1 MHFSTYFNAF
11 KIYFISPFNNLNFG
25 IVNKLLFDFC
35 LFQLFIF
42 SFIKI
47 LLILTKNKSQDTN

>member
-25 IVNKLLFDFC
+25 IVNKLLFVFC